1 MCGKYMEHHL
11 SRITQDTSEDYDSI
25 GSFKR
30 FSHIAFSREEDFYK
44 HQHNYSVLRADYYLS
59 GLNVIDPLRRKVL
72 IIVTNNIENARGVK
86 KDTNPDIVLGPKG
99 LNEWESLR
107 LISSTKNLV
116 TSNSTFFW
124 WGGRIALASGAK
136 IYIPSPWL
144 KDSTAGVNNA
154 FEHPNFKLVS
164 SVF

>member
-1 MCGKYMEHHL
+1 
-11 SRITQDTSEDYDSI
+11 
-25 GSFKR
+25 
-30 FSHIAFSREEDFYK
+30 
-44 HQHNYSVLRADYYLS
+44 LS